1 MIFFCQRYTR
11 VKGIVKRL
19 NKTNTIIMHV
29 GVFDLLIATCC
40 NVAWINLSAV
50 LGVL

>member
-29 GVFDLLIATCC
+29 GVFDLLIATDD
-40 NVAWINLSAV
+40 VAWINLSAV